1 MTDFLEPLDPGQAPA
16 SSKTA
21 SLAVAGVAM
30 AALAAGG
37 RKAVQ
42 QGGFSLRAWKK
53 SKSCSRMYIY
63 IYIFIYT
70 YIYIYNIILYVYIY
84 IYIPK
89 EA

>member
-1 MTDFLEPLDPGQAPA
+1 VTDFLEPSDPGQAPA

-42 QGGFSLRAWKK
+42 QGGFSLRAWKQ
-53 SKSCSRMYIY
+53 SKSCSRMYIYIY

-70 YIYIYNIILYVYIY
+70 YIYIIYVYL
-84 IYIPK
+84 
-89 EA
+89 

>member
-63 IYIFIYT
+63 ISLYIR
-70 YIYIYNIILYVYIY
+70 IYIISFYMYIY

>member
-1 MTDFLEPLDPGQAPA
+1 VTDFLEPSDPGQAPA

-42 QGGFSLRAWKK
+42 QGGFSLRAWKQ

-63 IYIFIYT
+63 IYLYLYIYV
-70 YIYIYNIILYVYIY
+70 YIYNIRIYIIYVYI
-84 IYIPK
+84 
-89 EA
+89 